1 MRSMWKGSISFGLV
15 NIPVKMYSATQSK
28 TVRFNQLHYLCYTPI
43 KYQKICPQCGR
54 EVLPQEIVRG
64 YEYEKGRYVVITD
77 EEWAQFEEEFSRT
90 VDILRFVDLRE
101 IDPVFFDKTYYLE
114 PSETGGKA
122 YALLREA
129 MFQSGKIG
137 VARITIRSR
146 SSLAVVRVY
155 GNTLTLETIFY
166 PDEIRN
172 TEGLQTAVG
181 ASIQEKELT
190 MAISLINSLTEPFQP
205 EQYEDIRRL
214 GLLELIESKITG
226 EDTYAAHP
234 AKRGANVIDLM
245 SALEASLQA
254 QQDREIKD
262 YGEEVR
268 H

>member
-15 NIPVKMYSATQSK
+15 NIPIKMYSATQSRS
-28 TVRFNQLHYLCYTPI
+28 VQFNQLHHLCHTPI

-77 EEWAQFEEEFSRT
+77 EEWAQFEEEFSRA

-101 IDPVFFDKTYYLE
+101 IDPIFFDKTYYLE
-114 PSETGGKA
+114 PSERRWRTR
-122 YALLREA
+122 LREV
-129 MFQSGKIG
+129 FQSGKIG

-166 PDEIRN
+166 PDEIRD
-172 TEGLQTAVG
+172 TAGLQTAVG

-190 MAISLINSLTEPFQP
+190 MAISLINSLTESFQP
-205 EQYEDIRRL
+205 EQYEDTRRR

-226 EDTYAAHP
+226 GNAFT
-234 AKRGANVIDLM
+234 
-245 SALEASLQA
+245 A
-254 QQDREIKD
+254 QWRRE
-262 YGEEVR
+262 GR
-268 H
+268 M